1 MGLTIINTMHTKNTK
16 NTTSQNYYQSTEDY
30 NYISSDPNALIEANT
45 QLAFLNEKV
54 DHACLD
60 IFERLSK
67 VAEYRDDR
75 TGKHT
80 ERVGILSARI
90 AIRLGMPTDFIELIC
105 KAACLHD
112 LGKIAVPDTLLLK
125 PSRLTV
131 DEYKQMQ
138 SHCEVGSDL
147 LSNSEFPLLQMAQT
161 IALSHHEKLDGSGY
175 PYQLKDKE
183 IPIEAKIV
191 AVADVYDALSHQRP
205 YKEAWGKQQA
215 IDLLVS
221 RKGIHFDADV
231 IDAFLEVIK
240 SNNT

>member
-1 MGLTIINTMHTKNTK
+1 MYIKDPHH
-16 NTTSQNYYQSTEDY
+16 QDHYQSTKDY

-45 QLAFLNEKV
+45 RLAFLNDKIDRV
-54 DHACLD
+54 CLD

-67 VAEYRDDR
+67 VAEYRDDT

-80 ERVGILSARI
+80 ERVGVLSARI
-90 AIRLGMPTDFIELIC
+90 AMHLAMPNDFIELIC

-112 LGKIAVPDTLLLK
+112 LGKVAVPDTILLK
-125 PSRLTV
+125 PSRLTK
-131 DEYKQMQ
+131 DEYETMQ
-138 SHCEVGSDL
+138 KHCDVGADL
-147 LSNSEFPLLQMAQT
+147 LSNSEFPLLQMAQH
-161 IALSHHEKLDGSGY
+161 IALSHHEKIDGSGY
-175 PYQLKDKE
+175 PYQLEGSE

-205 YKEAWGKQQA
+205 YKEAWGKQQV

-221 RKGIHFDADV
+221 KKAIHFDADV

-240 SNNT
+240 PSNT